1 MFFDLASLAKPLVT
15 APLALATLDLDRD
28 RRGQLGFRDHS
39 GPITVRGLLCHAAGL
54 PNWLPFTGEP
64 LARQLERGFPLGAHP
79 KLRTGRVGA
88 SLYSDLGYRL
98 LADLLEEDA
107 GLPFGDLARASGLT
121 PFPWA
126 EPPVFVP
133 QGEDEGM
140 WRACAPGL
148 PFPPRDPSLPND
160 ANARAGMRG
169 HAGFGADAAAFQKAL
184 EAWVAS
190 GLPLRMARDAART
203 EGGTPWGLGLQRALR
218 GRGRFA
224 SVLEGLPPGLGGVHG
239 VVWGETRLSPS
250 VEDPGDPPEAS
261 DFWFHL
267 GYTGPAIFFRPS
279 DGLCLGILA
288 HRAGPGGELLDA
300 DALQAR
306 RMEALAGFVSRFDG
320 HPVQEMGPGAEG

>member
-15 APLALATLDLDRD
+15 APLALANLDLDRD
-28 RRGQLGFRDHS
+28 RRDQLGFKDRP
-39 GPITVRGLLCHAAGL
+39 GPLTARGLLCHAAGL

-64 LARQLERGFPLGAHP
+64 LARQLERGFPEGAHP
-79 KLRTGRVGA
+79 KLRAGRAGA

-98 LADLLEEDA
+98 LAELLEQDT
-107 GLPFGDLARASGLT
+107 GRSFPDLARASGLA
-121 PFPWA
+121 PFPWT
-126 EPPVFVP
+126 EPPLFVP

-169 HAGFGADAAAFQKAL
+169 HAGFGADPDTFQRAL
-184 EAWVAS
+184 EAWIVS
-190 GLPLRMARDAART
+190 GLPRRMAREAART

-224 SVLEGLPPGLGGVHG
+224 SLLERVPLGPGGVHI
-239 VVWGETRLSPS
+239 VVWGENRLSPP

-267 GYTGPAIFFRPS
+267 GYTGPAIFYRPA

-300 DALQAR
+300 GALQAR
-306 RMEALAGFVSRFDG
+306 RMEALAGLSGRSWI
-320 HPVQEMGPGAEG
+320 